1 MFTSKSFIF
10 PFCHRLDQYWLAHN
24 HTPASG
30 NSYSTILSF
39 CRWKNSGAERKCL
52 IQMPQGVF
60 MNGTVVSRF
69 LANYSFYHT
78 RPIIIGNL
86 LYSFSVVLFRLYYYW
101 FQIQKNPFCVP
112 GIGIFSV
119 FIEQIFIQCL
129 LGARHCSQCLPNS
142 NSFDCY
148 NNARDR
154 YISICLKDIAQSLL
168 KSAEIGCQVLVCV
181 LAQAALTKC
190 HRLGGF
196 NTRHLFLQDQDAY
209 TFSSW

>member
-1 MFTSKSFIF
+1 MMVMEMAGDVCATVRMYLMPLNHTCKRGKFYVMYILPWNKPTIHFYHRFLKEMFTSKSFIF

-60 MNGTVVSRF
+60 MNGTVISRF

-101 FQIQKNPFCVP
+101 FQI
-112 GIGIFSV
+112 
-119 FIEQIFIQCL
+119 
-129 LGARHCSQCLPNS
+129 
-142 NSFDCY
+142 
-148 NNARDR
+148 
-154 YISICLKDIAQSLL
+154 
-168 KSAEIGCQVLVCV
+168 
-181 LAQAALTKC
+181 
-190 HRLGGF
+190 
-196 NTRHLFLQDQDAY
+196 
-209 TFSSW
+209 